1 MPGTLRYIATMT
13 APALPRTRQWS
24 ELATSDFATLDL
36 ARAIAVLPLGA
47 TEQHGP
53 HLPLSVDTDLAQAMV
68 QSAIA
73 QLPPDLPALFLPVQ
87 AVGYSP
93 EHAAFAGTLT
103 LKAETVLRLWAD
115 IAESVLASGVRKLL
129 LFNTHGG
136 NVGLMDVAARDWR
149 TRLGMLVFSASW
161 FNLPLIESDGK
172 DALQRFAAAE
182 QRFGVHGGQMETAM
196 MLALSPDRVRTAQLG
211 RFGST
216 SEQRARDFAV
226 LGNGRSAKFAWA
238 MQDLNAQGAAGN
250 AAAAT
255 PQDGQALVDAAGR
268 ALAALIQEI
277 DRLPADTL
285 RST

>member
-1 MPGTLRYIATMT
+1 MT

-172 DALQRFAAAE
+172 DALQRFAA
-182 QRFGVHGGQMETAM
+182 RR
-196 MLALSPDRVRTAQLG
+196 PDRDSHDAGAWPRPGAHSTTGTFQFHLEAARARLCRAGQRTQRQIRLG
-211 RFGST
+211 DAGP
-216 SEQRARDFAV
+216 QRARRRRQCRGCHAPGRTGADRRHGACAGRPDP
-226 LGNGRSAKFAWA
+226 GNR
-238 MQDLNAQGAAGN
+238 
-250 AAAAT
+250 
-255 PQDGQALVDAAGR
+255 PAAGR
-268 ALAALIQEI
+268 YPAQHLI
-277 DRLPADTL
+277 L
-285 RST
+285 

>member
-1 MPGTLRYIATMT
+1 MRLRNIIPEMT
-13 APALPRTRQWS
+13 SLVPHTHQWS
-24 ELATSDFATLDL
+24 DLASRDFTALDR
-36 ARAIAVLPLGA
+36 ARAIAILPLGA

-68 QSAIA
+68 QSAMA
-73 QLPPDLPALFLPVQ
+73 QLPPDLPALLLPVQ
-87 AVGYSP
+87 AIGYSP
-93 EHAAFAGTLT
+93 EHATFAGTLT
-103 LKAETVLRLWAD
+103 LKAETVLRLWTD

-172 DALQRFAAAE
+172 DTLQRFAATE
-182 QRFGVHGGQMETAM
+182 QRFGVHGGQIETAM

-211 RFGST
+211 NFSST
-216 SEQRARDFAV
+216 AEQRARDFAV

-238 MQDLNAQGAAGN
+238 MQDLNTQGAAGN

-255 PQDGQALVDAAGR
+255 PQDGQALIDATGR
-268 ALAALIQEI
+268 ALATLIEEI
-277 DRLPADTL
+277 DRLPADTI
-285 RST
+285 RSA